1 MYSTQFEQVRN
12 SIRHNLAFDDQINA
26 KDSRI
31 HGKELRKKSPRSAH
45 AKWNPPED
53 RLSPIA
59 LLLSQAKS
67 RVPELIPIRYER
79 MAESPFAFYRGSAL
93 LMANDLAGTPNSGI
107 RVQACGDAHIS
118 NFGLFQSPERRLV
131 FDINDFDETTRGPW
145 EWDVKRLVTS
155 VEICGRQQGFTK
167 EQRKAAT
174 TATAAAYHNAM
185 NNFAEMG
192 TLDVWYAHAD
202 IDSLSNKIN
211 DQESKNYRRAVDKV
225 VDKARKKNSARAV
238 SKFTEIEEGKLRI
251 VSQPPLIVPMRELLK
266 NSTDPL
272 IIKCGE
278 SKYEEFIALVLAEYR
293 KSLSHD
299 KQHLVKQYRAVD
311 IARKVVGVGSVGTRA
326 WIVVLEGSGPDDML
340 VLQIKEAQR
349 SVLERYVGKS
359 PFLQHGQRVVEGQRA
374 MQTASDIFL
383 GWTRSVG
390 LDGKVHDFYV
400 RQLWDGKG
408 SFDLSS
414 IDAEG
419 LTTLGKLCGWTLAHA
434 HARTGNRFALAGY
447 LGNSDTFDRA
457 IVSFANE
464 YANQNEQDFNE
475 FMEAYRDGTLNQTT
489 GMQPLKLF

>member
-1 MYSTQFEQVRN
+1 
-12 SIRHNLAFDDQINA
+12 
-26 KDSRI
+26 
-31 HGKELRKKSPRSAH
+31 
-45 AKWNPPED
+45 
-53 RLSPIA
+53 
-59 LLLSQAKS
+59 
-67 RVPELIPIRYER
+67 
-79 MAESPFAFYRGSAL
+79 MAESPFAFYQGSAL

-107 RVQACGDAHIS
+107 RVQACGDAHVS

-131 FDINDFDETTRGPW
+131 FDINDFDETARGPW

-155 VEICGRQQGFTK
+155 VEICGRQQGLTK
-167 EQRKAAT
+167 EQRSAAS

-185 NNFAEMG
+185 NSFAEMG

-211 DQESKNYRRAVDKV
+211 DQESKNYRKAVDKV

-272 IIKCGE
+272 IIKHGE

-293 KSLSHD
+293 KSLPRD
-299 KQHLVKQYRAVD
+299 KQHLVKQYRAID

-383 GWTRSVG
+383 GWTRAVG
-390 LDGKVHDFYV
+390 LDGKVHDFYEKYMTSTCANY
-400 RQLWDGKG
+400 GTEK
-408 SFDLSS
+408 
-414 IDAEG
+414 
-419 LTTLGKLCGWTLAHA
+419 
-434 HARTGNRFALAGY
+434 ARL
-447 LGNSDTFDRA
+447 
-457 IVSFANE
+457 I
-464 YANQNEQDFNE
+464 
-475 FMEAYRDGTLNQTT
+475 
-489 GMQPLKLF
+489 